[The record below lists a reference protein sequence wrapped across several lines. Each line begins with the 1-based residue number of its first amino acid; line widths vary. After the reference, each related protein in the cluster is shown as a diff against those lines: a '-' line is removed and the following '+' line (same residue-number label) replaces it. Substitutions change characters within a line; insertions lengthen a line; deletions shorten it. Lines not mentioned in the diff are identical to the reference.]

1 MSHFHSSLLDARTV
15 GLNTS
20 VIHVYN
26 KNKKET
32 RNLDLA
38 LEEIINLATAINLN
52 VVHSQIISL
61 AKISSSTF
69 LTKGHIES
77 LMELFEKNQIKLVII
92 DTNLSPIQQRNLEQN
107 LKIKVIDRTMLILE
121 IFGERAKTKEG
132 KLQVE
137 LAYLSYQKSRL
148 VRSWTHLERQRGGF
162 GFAAGPGEKQIELD
176 RRFIDQRI
184 LKIKE
189 SLKKVQKTRFI
200 QRERRHKASVKTIA
214 LVGYTNSGKSTLF
227 NLLTK
232 SDVFEANMLFAT
244 LDPTIRAL
252 NGRNDILISDTVGFI
267 SNLPTT
273 LTEAF
278 KATLEEVVYAD
289 LILHVMDI
297 SNIESEFQKQSV
309 LKVLDEIGAKNIP
322 IIDVFNKI
330 DLLND
335 EEKRMLLNKVS
346 RIDKS
351 AVMSSIKKKSNEY
364 KDLFIEKI
372 LHIFENEKPKDFH
385 SND

>member
-137 LAYLSYQKSRL
+137 LASLNYQKSRL

-372 LHIFENEKPKDFH
+372 LHIFENEKQKDFH

>member
-15 GLNTS
+15 GLNTW

-26 KNKKET
+26 KNEKET

-52 VVHSQIISL
+52 VVHSQIIRL

-214 LVGYTNSGKSTLF
+214 LVGYTNAGKSTLF

-372 LHIFENEKPKDFH
+372 LHIFENEKQKDFH

>member
-372 LHIFENEKPKDFH
+372 LHIFENEKQKDFH